1 MSTAARTYPYG
12 RTRRDDARQPF
23 ISIKLAKATAEI
35 LEHMTGD
42 RCEVIS
48 RGPTWHL
55 IIRVSGEK
63 AGRG

>member
-1 MSTAARTYPYG
+1 MKS
-12 RTRRDDARQPF
+12 RTRRHDARQPF
-23 ISIKLAKATAEI
+23 TSIEWAKATAEL

-48 RGPTWHL
+48 RGPAWH
-55 IIRVSGEK
+55 IILRVSGDK